1 MKWIRRTELRK
12 PRTMAVAERQS
23 TTTSVR
29 QLECDQQY
37 RVSPHYQPPCQ
48 ANWKIDI
55 QPYVL
60 VFPTLTSVF
69 MQYFDIDGRL
79 I

>member
-1 MKWIRRTELRK
+1 
-12 PRTMAVAERQS
+12 MAVAERQS

-29 QLECDQQY
+29 QLECDQQS
-37 RVSPHYQPPCQ
+37 RASPHYQPPSQ
-48 ANWKIDI
+48 AHWKIDI

-60 VFPTLTSVF
+60 VFPTLKSVF
-69 MQYFDIDGRL
+69 MQYLDIDGRL